1 MQADIMREFMSTL
14 DSCNEHLKD
23 CHSLC
28 LRMGTPQWTA
38 DSNSRLTMSWNFF
51 FTYLSKAA
59 ILLQLELLD
68 AQPTDATP
76 SPIPTPQSS
85 TPKLSLARRDSF
97 LSNGGSENFTIEGRV
112 GRRERAERQRRKDT
126 QQNPL
131 LVTTTGNK
139 LRKPNTR
146 APSIIMGFSDSS
158 STVSSFSDRAS
169 VTVSPSLPRITEE
182 KTPAMSILSI
192 PRTLPPEYSKD
203 TRDAKTL
210 ISTTKDDAHYNFPMT
225 TSSPPSVLPVESEP
239 QMTEASFA
247 PYGHPPSNHMV
258 PSGWQ
263 TPMPMPPPTPI
274 QRPMVPVPHLPPSRV
289 AAYKPSRS
297 SLRESVALHLSPFP
311 AFSVD
316 LIKPSARCAHGIR
329 HFKGHSSCQWG
340 CCSSRGCGQ
349 SYY

>member
-1 MQADIMREFMSTL
+1 MREFMSTL

-51 FTYLSKAA
+51 FTYLR
-59 ILLQLELLD
+59 LHRQP
-68 AQPTDATP
+68 PTDATP

-182 KTPAMSILSI
+182 KTPAMSILSV
-192 PRTLPPEYSKD
+192 PRILPPEYSKD

-210 ISTTKDDAHYNFPMT
+210 TSTTKDDAHYNFPMT

-239 QMTEASFA
+239 QMTEASFGDNRTYFSGNVINIYPVMTGPTPNQFGYMHPA

-274 QRPMVPVPHLPPSRV
+274 QRPMV
-289 AAYKPSRS
+289 
-297 SLRESVALHLSPFP
+297 FP
-311 AFSVD
+311 T
-316 LIKPSARCAHGIR
+316 
-329 HFKGHSSCQWG
+329 
-340 CCSSRGCGQ
+340 
-349 SYY
+349 